1 MSKRSEARWVFMG
14 RKAGTEA
21 GQKSYHQNRVLQPGD
36 WIALWLGKVPQ
47 KRAGSD
53 FPRVR
58 SLVWEDPTRRRA
70 SNGVHSLAHALHMAT
85 AEPTSCS

>member
-1 MSKRSEARWVFMG
+1 MGVHGAQGGDRGWAEIPPSKRSPAAR
-14 RKAGTEA
+14 
-21 GQKSYHQNRVLQPGD
+21 D

-53 FPRVR
+53 FPRVL

-70 SNGVHSLAHALHMAT
+70 SND
-85 AEPTSCS
+85 